1 MRGRELQ
8 RQLKQA
14 CAIAHG
20 RGYGLSRNG
29 LIELVLED
37 GLPSRAERER
47 IRAEKL
53 AAEDAELIGHA
64 QDARDALGT
73 TPPFSPPP
81 SA

>member
-47 IRAEKL
+47 IRWEKL
-53 AAEDAELIGHA
+53 ADAEDNAA
-64 QDARDALGT
+64 QADWRHGGT
-73 TPPFSPPP
+73 TPPSAPPP
-81 SA
+81 SD